1 MAELN
6 RNMVNRKCKYFNQPE
21 KCVLLQPECNCYQCP
36 IVRWEIDKK
45 DVDLF
50 RRRLDELE
58 KENQKLKI
66 LLADKTLEDCTR
78 TPKERGGEK

>member
-1 MAELN
+1 MAEIN

-21 KCVLLQPECNCYQCP
+21 KCELLQPECNCYQCP

-50 RRRLDELE
+50 RKRLDELE
-58 KENQKLKI
+58 KENKELKT
-66 LLADKTLEDCTR
+66 LLADKILEDTR
-78 TPKERGGEK
+78 TPKERGVDNG